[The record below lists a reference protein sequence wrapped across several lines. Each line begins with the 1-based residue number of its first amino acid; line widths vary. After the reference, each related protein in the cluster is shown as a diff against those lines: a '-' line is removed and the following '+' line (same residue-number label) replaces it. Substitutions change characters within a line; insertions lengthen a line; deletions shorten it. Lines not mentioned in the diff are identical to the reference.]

1 MSLLDIL
8 NRMTPEEQKL
18 EGIGALWDAID
29 EVLDCKDVK
38 LPEWLKAELE
48 HAQTK
53 ATIVFPHLR
62 GAFMERK
69 RAGLK

>member
-1 MSLLDIL
+1 MSIMDIL

-29 EVLDCKDVK
+29 EALDCQEVR
-38 LPEWLKAELE
+38 LPHWLRKELE

-53 ATIVFPHLR
+53 ATIAFPHLR
-62 GAFMERK
+62 SALREKK
-69 RAGLK
+69 RAGL

>member
-1 MSLLDIL
+1 MSWMEIMSK
-8 NRMTPEEQKL
+8 MTPEERKN

-38 LPEWLKAELE
+38 LPDWLKEELQ

-53 ATIVFPHLR
+53 ATIAFPHLR
-62 GAFMERK
+62 GAYTEKK
-69 RAGLK
+69 RAGL